1 MNPRLAGA
9 LAAATLML
17 MQPVMASETGAPRVA
32 SMSLAEG
39 IHNVPEFQL
48 ASDGICGW
56 YVILGCSRTQ
66 NGAWR
71 TLNRLGGPGVGG
83 WAGAQVVRTND
94 YPNFRNG
101 WYCVA
106 DGPYPAR
113 WEAESIA
120 WREAVPDAY
129 VKAGC

>member
-1 MNPRLAGA
+1 MKLKLAVA
-9 LAAATLML
+9 LAVFSLL
-17 MQPVMASETGAPRVA
+17 PLQPVIASETGALKIAPMSPAQQAQSA
-32 SMSLAEG
+32 SE
-39 IHNVPEFQL
+39 IQL
-48 ASDGICGW
+48 AGDGICGW

-101 WYCVA
+101 WFCVA
-106 DGPYPAR
+106 DGPYSAR